1 MINFE
6 NQAMPT
12 VTGLYV
18 INREKAGHFYRYYN
32 AETKTWG
39 FCSFDKAEAYEKRD
53 TRSGVGFFGW
63 AGPIKIN
70 DPEFNRDIR
79 MEAPVVTKLPL
90 ASKKTKTV
98 APKQQDVV
106 EKQRTRNVSKA
117 PKVSKPTM
125 ANGTVFYRADREKW
139 VAVWDGK
146 QEAAR
151 PTKEACIAFLN
162 KKYSFKDVIIIE

>member
-12 VTGLYV
+12 ESGLYV
-18 INREKAGHFYRYYN
+18 INRDKAGHFYRYYN
-32 AETKTWG
+32 AESKDWG
-39 FCSFDKAEAYEKRD
+39 FCSFDKAEAYEKREQK
-53 TRSGVGFFGW
+53 SAVGFFAW
-63 AGPIKIN
+63 SGPIAIN
-70 DPEFNRDIR
+70 S
-79 MEAPVVTKLPL
+79 APVVREIVVAEPVVAKLPL
-90 ASKKTKTV
+90 ASKKSKTV
-98 APKQQDVV
+98 AAKQQDVV
-106 EKQRTRNVSKA
+106 EKQRTRIASKA
-117 PKVSKPTM
+117 PKVSQPTM

-162 KKYSFKDVIIIE
+162 KKYSFKDVIIID

>member
-6 NQAMPT
+6 NKAMPSES
-12 VTGLYV
+12 GLYV
-18 INREKAGHFYRYYN
+18 INRDKAGHFYRYYN
-32 AETKTWG
+32 AETKDWG
-39 FCSFDKAEAYEKRD
+39 FCSFDKSEAYEKREQK
-53 TRSGVGFFGW
+53 SAVGFFGW
-63 AGPIKIN
+63 SGPIAIN
-70 DPEFNRDIR
+70 SAPIVREITVS
-79 MEAPVVTKLPL
+79 EPVVAKLPL
-90 ASKKTKTV
+90 ASKKSKTV

-106 EKQRTRNVSKA
+106 EKQRTRNASKA

>member
-6 NQAMPT
+6 NQAMPSES
-12 VTGLYV
+12 GLYV

-32 AETKTWG
+32 AENKNWG
-39 FCSFDKAEAYEKRD
+39 FCSFDKTEAYEKRD

-63 AGPIKIN
+63 SGPIKLN

-79 MEAPVVTKLPL
+79 MEAPVVAKLPL

-98 APKQQDVV
+98 VSKQQDVV
-106 EKQRTRNVSKA
+106 EKQRTRNASKA

-125 ANGTVFYRADREKW
+125 ANGTVFYRADRAKW

>member
-12 VTGLYV
+12 ESGLYV
-18 INREKAGHFYRYYN
+18 INRDKAGHFYRYYN
-32 AETKTWG
+32 AESKDWG
-39 FCSFDKAEAYEKRD
+39 FCSFDKAEAYEKREQK
-53 TRSGVGFFGW
+53 SAVGFFAW
-63 AGPIKIN
+63 SGPIAIN
-70 DPEFNRDIR
+70 ST
-79 MEAPVVTKLPL
+79 PVVREITVAEPVVAKLPL
-90 ASKKTKTV
+90 ASKKSKTV

-106 EKQRTRNVSKA
+106 EKQRTRTASKA
-117 PKVSKPTM
+117 PKSSEPSM

-162 KKYSFKDVIIIE
+162 KKYSFKDVIIID

>member
-12 VTGLYV
+12 ESGLYV
-18 INREKAGHFYRYYN
+18 INREKAGKFFRYYN
-32 AETKTWG
+32 AETKNWG

-63 AGPIKIN
+63 AGPVSVNDLEVTKEIKTQ
-70 DPEFNRDIR
+70 
-79 MEAPVVTKLPL
+79 APVVAKLPL
-90 ASKKTKTV
+90 ASKKSKTV

-106 EKQRTRNVSKA
+106 EKQRTRTASKA
-117 PKVSKPTM
+117 PKSSKPSM
-125 ANGTVFYRADREKW
+125 ANGTIFYRADRAKW

-151 PTKEACIAFLN
+151 PTKEACIKFLE